1 MAYNIDIESCVNKVF
16 FPLSLGAAG
25 AGHFASL
32 LSGSAGEISFVT
44 SQDFSRRN
52 CFKAGLPQ
60 LPIHGDKMDGERRG
74 GGSWCTKPGDQ
85 GTVTGANC
93 QSLRGGQPVLL
104 HTRSLLKANQARN
117 IFPTARLAFSM
128 SQTEVCD
135 LEKTSLG
142 VGKMTKNW
150 HGKFRYKDY
159 ICVDDKHDKVGG
171 GMISMIRWGGDSW
184 ILVTRTWYTVLAS
197 NNKHDILIHCYFNVG
212 PATQTMD
219 KHLND
224 IGTTRYPELDGRLN
238 IITGEKM
245 LSIA

>member
-1 MAYNIDIESCVNKVF
+1 MQAISHLSFLDLPER
-16 FPLSLGAAG
+16 FPLWPLW
-25 AGHFASL
+25 
-32 LSGSAGEISFVT
+32 ISPVGTVLKRVYLNYQFMET
-44 SQDFSRRN
+44 RW
-52 CFKAGLPQ
+52 
-60 LPIHGDKMDGERRG
+60 MERGGGGG

-159 ICVDDKHDKVGG
+159 ICVNDKHDKVGG
-171 GMISMIRWGGDSW
+171 G
-184 ILVTRTWYTVLAS
+184 
-197 NNKHDILIHCYFNVG
+197 
-212 PATQTMD
+212 
-219 KHLND
+219 
-224 IGTTRYPELDGRLN
+224 GTPGYW
-238 IITGEKM
+238 
-245 LSIA
+245 